1 MRTALVLTHVPFE
14 DLGSLAEELSA
25 RDYEV
30 QIVDACTADPR
41 ALDALAPALLIV
53 LGGPIGVYE
62 TAAYPFLQ
70 WELQLLRQRLAQ
82 TAPTLGICLG
92 AQLMAAAL
100 GAPVYPGG
108 QGKEIG
114 WAALR
119 PGTEA
124 TACPAMAE
132 LLIPELHVL
141 HWHGDTFDLPRSAA
155 HLAASARYTNQ
166 AWSIGAGILGLQFH
180 PEVLTAA
187 LERWYVGHASE
198 LAAARIDVSR
208 LRSDG
213 RLFGPPL
220 HGAARRF
227 WRRWLDD
234 LEAHADQAT
243 RPKALRNSTLA

>member
-1 MRTALVLTHVPFE
+1 MLTALALTHVPFE

-30 QIVDACTADPR
+30 KVVDACTADLR
-41 ALDALAPALLIV
+41 SVGAAAPALLIV

-62 TAAYPFLQ
+62 TEAYPFLR
-70 WELQLLRQRLAQ
+70 WELELLRQRLAQ
-82 TAPTLGICLG
+82 NAPTLGICLG

-114 WAALR
+114 WARLL
-119 PGTEA
+119 PGADA

-132 LLIPELHVL
+132 LLVPALPVL
-141 HWHGDTFDLPRSAA
+141 HWHGDTFDLPRGAA
-155 HLAASARYTNQ
+155 HLAASARYPNQ
-166 AWSIGAGILGLQFH
+166 AWSIGASILGLQFH
-180 PEVLTAA
+180 AEVLTAA

-198 LAAARIDVSR
+198 LAAARVDVPR

-213 RLFGPPL
+213 RTFGPAL
-220 HGAARRF
+220 YAAARLF
-227 WRRWLDD
+227 WRSWLDGV
-234 LEAHADQAT
+234 EKEQAT
-243 RPKALRNSTLA
+243 AAL

>member
-1 MRTALVLTHVPFE
+1 
-14 DLGSLAEELSA
+14 
-25 RDYEV
+25 
-30 QIVDACTADPR
+30 VDV
-41 ALDALAPALLIV
+41 LAPALLIV

-62 TAAYPFLQ
+62 TEAYPFLQ

-82 TAPTLGICLG
+82 NAPTLGICLG

-114 WAALR
+114 WAALL
-119 PGTEA
+119 PGADA

-132 LLIPELHVL
+132 LLIPELPVL
-141 HWHGDTFDLPRSAA
+141 HWHGDTFDLPHGAA
-155 HLAASARYTNQ
+155 HLATSAQYPNQ
-166 AWSIGAGILGLQFH
+166 AWSIGAAILGLQFH
-180 PEVLTAA
+180 PEVLTAE

-198 LAAARIDVSR
+198 LAAARIDVPR
-208 LRSDG
+208 LRRDG

-220 HGAARRF
+220 YGAARRF

-234 LEAHADQAT
+234 LEREA
-243 RPKALRNSTLA
+243 N

>member
-1 MRTALVLTHVPFE
+1 MRTALALTHVPFE

-30 QIVDACTADPR
+30 QTLEACTADLR
-41 ALDALAPALLIV
+41 SVDALAPDLLIV

-62 TAAYPFLQ
+62 TEAYPFLR
-70 WELQLLRQRLAQ
+70 WELELLRQRLAQ
-82 TAPTLGICLG
+82 KAPTLGICLG

-114 WAALR
+114 WAALQR
-119 PGTEA
+119 GA
-124 TACPAMAE
+124 DASACPAIAG
-132 LLIPELHVL
+132 LLTPDLPVL
-141 HWHGDTFDLPRSAA
+141 HWHGDTFDLPRGAA
-155 HLAASARYTNQ
+155 HLAASAQYPNQ
-166 AWSIGAGILGLQFH
+166 AWSIGATILGLQFH

-198 LAAARIDVSR
+198 LAAARIDVPR

-213 RLFGPPL
+213 LTFGPAL
-220 HGAARRF
+220 HAAACLF
-227 WRRWLDD
+227 WRRWLVGLD
-234 LEAHADQAT
+234 
-243 RPKALRNSTLA
+243 P